1 MDRPPTAKHPD
12 PDSIVANRLST
23 TRRLRAGLL
32 VVPVIGLGLA
42 ARFLGAGLVADLSG
56 GVLYAVLIYVLLVFV
71 RPRAGYLSNAAIALA
86 FCIAVELLQITTIP
100 ADLAA
105 AFPPIRL
112 VLGSTFAPLDLLAY
126 VIGTA
131 LATGA
136 DALFG
141 SIRSRRTSNDPNH
154 EAHTG

>member
-1 MDRPPTAKHPD
+1 MDRPPNPNPLA
-12 PDSIVANRLST
+12 ANRLSI
-23 TRRLRAGLL
+23 TRRLCAGLL

-100 ADLAA
+100 ATLGA
-105 AFPPIRL
+105 AFPPIQL

-126 VIGTA
+126 LIGTA

-136 DALFG
+136 DALIG
-141 SIRSRRTSNDPNH
+141 SIRSRRTSNNPDLKSP
-154 EAHTG
+154 TG